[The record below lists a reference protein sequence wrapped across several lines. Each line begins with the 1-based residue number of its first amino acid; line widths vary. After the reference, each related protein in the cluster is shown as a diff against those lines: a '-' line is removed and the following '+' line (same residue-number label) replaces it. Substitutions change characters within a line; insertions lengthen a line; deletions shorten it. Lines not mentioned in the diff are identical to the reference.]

1 MQFCKI
7 NRNSLGIIA
16 VILTA
21 AAIFMIV
28 VPLLDQ
34 PAVADDSAV
43 APVVPQQSFVDDLFQ
58 DFADR
63 MALDRRLR
71 TLEQQTQNLSNTA
84 PTIVPQQPP
93 IPDPPENFAD
103 PIALDQRLQR
113 LERQIDTLLNMQIQI
128 LANTRER
135 AAQTR
140 TDTFPKSWVGR
151 EQTTTKYRQRRR
163 HEIDGTALA
172 GGTVDANPATRR
184 GITNAFG
191 CPTTSAPCVEQ
202 ETAPFTAPIAA
213 REYDEAGAEVK
224 GITFEQ
230 HRSVVPPAPAPPMDV
245 GRVITRQG
253 ANVRDVPTGSAVLRT
268 VPRGTTL
275 HVFAR
280 RDGWVQVGE
289 EVPTGWVY
297 SSLVKD
303 AP

>member
-1 MQFCKI
+1 MQFFNI
-7 NRNSLGIIA
+7 NRVLLGIIA
-16 VILTA
+16 VIVIA

-34 PAVADDSAV
+34 PAVADESAA
-43 APVVPQQSFVDDLFQ
+43 APTIVPQQPSLGDAVQ

-63 MALDRRLR
+63 LALDRRLR
-71 TLEQQTQNLSNTA
+71 TLEQQIQTLSNTA
-84 PTIVPQQPP
+84 PRIVPQQPP
-93 IPDPPENFAD
+93 IADPPQDFAD
-103 PIALDQRLQR
+103 RIALDQRLQW
-113 LERQIDTLLNMQIQI
+113 LERQIQTLLDMQIQI
-128 LANTRER
+128 LLNTRER
-135 AAQTR
+135 AAQTP
-140 TDTFPKSWVGR
+140 TKTFPKSWVLN
-151 EQTTTKYRQRRR
+151 QTTTKYHHRLR

-172 GGTVDANPATRR
+172 GETVDANPAARR

-191 CPTTSAPCVEQ
+191 CPASVPCVNRG
-202 ETAPFTAPIAA
+202 TAPFTAPTAT

-224 GITFEQ
+224 GITVEQ
-230 HRSVVPPAPAPPMDV
+230 HRGVVPPAPAPPTDA

-253 ANVRDVPTGSAVLRT
+253 ANIRDVPTGSAVLRT
-268 VPRGTTL
+268 VPPATIL

-289 EVPTGWVY
+289 EAPVGWVY

>member
-1 MQFCKI
+1 MQFFNV
-7 NRNSLGIIA
+7 NRILLGIIA
-16 VILTA
+16 VIVIA

-34 PAVADDSAV
+34 PAVADQSAA
-43 APVVPQQSFVDDLFQ
+43 APTIVPQQPSLDDAFQ

-71 TLEQQTQNLSNTA
+71 TLEQQIEPLSNTA
-84 PTIVPQQPP
+84 PRIVPQQPP
-93 IPDPPENFAD
+93 ITDPPQDFAD
-103 PIALDQRLQR
+103 RIALDQRLQR
-113 LERQIDTLLNMQIQI
+113 LEQQIETLLNMQIQI
-128 LANTRER
+128 LER
-135 AAQTR
+135 AVQTR
-140 TDTFPKSWVGR
+140 TETFPKSWVR
-151 EQTTTKYRQRRR
+151 PKQKTTKYRHRGR

-172 GGTVDANPATRR
+172 GETVDANPAARR
-184 GITNAFG
+184 GITKAFG
-191 CPTTSAPCVEQ
+191 CPASVPCAERG
-202 ETAPFTAPIAA
+202 TAPFTAPTAV

-224 GITFEQ
+224 GNTFEQ
-230 HRSVVPPAPAPPMDV
+230 HRGVVPSAPAPPTDV

-253 ANVRDVPTGSAVLRT
+253 ANIRDVPTGSAVLRT

-289 EVPTGWVY
+289 EVPMGWVY